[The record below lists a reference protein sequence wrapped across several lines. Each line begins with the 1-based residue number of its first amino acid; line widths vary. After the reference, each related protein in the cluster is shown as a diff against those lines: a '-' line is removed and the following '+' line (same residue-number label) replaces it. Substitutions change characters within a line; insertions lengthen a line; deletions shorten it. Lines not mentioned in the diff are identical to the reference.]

1 MDDDYEL
8 LTEEIINE
16 CLIEIEDNK
25 EDTENENDDFNQKTI
40 CKRRAKKQ

>member
-16 CLIEIEDNK
+16 CLIEIENNK
-25 EDTENENDDFNQKTI
+25 EDTENEDFN
-40 CKRRAKKQ
+40 

>member
-16 CLIEIEDNK
+16 CLIEIENNE
-25 EDTENENDDFNQKTI
+25 EDTDYVKEIN
-40 CKRRAKKQ
+40 

>member
-1 MDDDYEL
+1 MDEDYEL

-25 EDTENENDDFNQKTI
+25 EDTENDDFN
-40 CKRRAKKQ
+40 

>member
-16 CLIEIEDNK
+16 CLIEIENNK
-25 EDTENENDDFNQKTI
+25 EDTENENDDFN
-40 CKRRAKKQ
+40 

>member
-16 CLIEIEDNK
+16 CLIEIDDNK
-25 EDTENENDDFNQKTI
+25 EDTENENDDFN
-40 CKRRAKKQ
+40 